1 MRLQLA
7 LDELTLDEAV
17 GIVSELRD
25 LIDIVEIGTPLVIK
39 EGLAAVA
46 AVRKRFPETTIL
58 ADLKIMDGGSYE
70 SRIAFEAGADIVS
83 VLALAHEV
91 TIQAAVEQAGAHDGE
106 IMIDLMGTD
115 DTAAG
120 VERTEGLRADW
131 VCVHTA
137 ADLTGKQAMDSRS
150 LGEAVATARRC
161 RVAVAGGINLDTVA
175 QLARYRPAT
184 LVVGSAIVKSRD
196 RRQTALRLREVALQ
210 ADRNTE

>member
-7 LDELTLDEAV
+7 LDELTLDEAL

-25 LIDIVEIGTPLVIK
+25 LIDIVEVGTPLVIR

-46 AVRKRFPETTIL
+46 AVRKRFAETTVL

-91 TIQAAVEQAGAHDGE
+91 TIQAAVEQAVAHDGK
-106 IMIDLMGTD
+106 IMMDLIGTD

-120 VERTEGLRADW
+120 VVRAEELGADW

-137 ADLTGKQAMDSRS
+137 ADLTGKQSLDSRS
-150 LGEAVATARRC
+150 LQEAVAAARRC

-175 QLARYRPAT
+175 QLARYKPAT

-196 RRQTALRLREVALQ
+196 RRQMALTLRQLALE
-210 ADRNTE
+210 ASRSTE

>member
-7 LDELTLDEAV
+7 LDELTIDEAV
-17 GIVSELRD
+17 GIISELRD

-46 AVRKRFPETTIL
+46 AVRKRFPQTTIL

-91 TIQAAVEQAGAHDGE
+91 TIQAAVEQAVAHDGE
-106 IMIDLMGTD
+106 IMIDLIGTD
-115 DTAAG
+115 DTATG
-120 VERTEGLRADW
+120 VERTEELGADW

-137 ADLTGKQAMDSRS
+137 ADLTGKQALDSRS
-150 LGEAVATARRC
+150 LQEAVATARRC

-175 QLARYRPAT
+175 ELARYKPAT
-184 LVVGSAIVKSRD
+184 LVVGSAIVKSQY
-196 RRQTALRLREVALQ
+196 RRQTASRLREAALE
-210 ADRNTE
+210 AERNME

>member
-1 MRLQLA
+1 MQLQLA

-17 GIVSELRD
+17 AIVSELRD
-25 LIDIVEIGTPLVIK
+25 LVDIVEIGTPLVIK

-83 VLALAHEV
+83 VLALAHDL
-91 TIQAAVEQAGAHDGE
+91 TIQAAVQQAVAHHGE
-106 IMIDLMGTD
+106 IMMDLIGTT
-115 DTAAG
+115 DTGAG
-120 VERTEGLRADW
+120 VVRAEGLGADW

-137 ADLTGKQAMDSRS
+137 ADLTGKQALDSRS
-150 LGEAVATARRC
+150 LQEAVATARRC

-175 QLARYRPAT
+175 HLARYNPAT
-184 LVVGSAIVKSRD
+184 LVVGSAIVKSQD
-196 RRQTALRLREVALQ
+196 RRQTALTLRHVALE
-210 ADRNTE
+210 AGRSTE